1 MFTNKVDA
9 ANQGKENSC
18 FYDTPPSLFQRKY
31 GSSTE
36 EINRNRGLP
45 CILDKFNNGY
55 ISKLKVITNNVY
67 LDFENQTNNKI
78 LNKPF
83 PGVLFSWVVNID
95 CINKFDNLN

>member
-1 MFTNKVDA
+1 MG
-9 ANQGKENSC
+9 QQC
-18 FYDTPPSLFQRKY
+18 
-31 GSSTE
+31 
-36 EINRNRGLP
+36 
-45 CILDKFNNGY
+45 NGY